1 MGPLV
6 KNHIPV
12 GPIKTSAMLNGKP
25 TYKTRRTGAKVT
37 PLWIIVHSTANPTSN
52 AMNER
57 NWLVNINNTRAA
69 SWNYAVDERQI
80 VEAIPAGELAY
91 GTLDAKANHSSIN
104 IEMCESGDRVQ
115 VIRSTA
121 ALVAKLMHDWGIP
134 LQNVVGH
141 RRFQNKDCPRILQ
154 TGRQWD
160 EFIRMVDMFARPTG
174 MAFIVGKVPFSSPAG
189 WIDNANKS
197 QPLNEVAVALA
208 NNWDALMEVP
218 YFGNWLEKV
227 SEQFKK

>member
-1 MGPLV
+1 MLV
-6 KNHIPV
+6 KNHIPI

-25 TYKTRRTGAKVT
+25 THKTRRTGAKIT
-37 PLWIIVHSTANPTSN
+37 PLWIIIHSTANPTST

-57 NWLVNINNTRAA
+57 NWLVNIYNTRAA
-69 SWNYAVDERQI
+69 SWHYAVDDKQV

-91 GTLDAKANHSSIN
+91 GTLDARANHSSIN

-121 ALVAKLMHDWGIP
+121 ALVAKLMADWGIP

-154 TGRQWD
+154 PGREWD
-160 EFIRMVDMFARPTG
+160 GFIKLIDVFIKPHG
-174 MAFIVGKVPFSSPAG
+174 MAFIVGKVPLSSPEG
-189 WIDNANKS
+189 WILKS
-197 QPLNEVAVALA
+197 QQNNGLEEVAEAIA
-208 NNWDALMEVP
+208 KNWDELKQIGWIGAWLQKIGETI
-218 YFGNWLEKV
+218 GN
-227 SEQFKK
+227 